1 MGRKRKPVG
10 EKLKAGIIVCD
21 VTGCWVWQ
29 KTLKRGYGPH
39 RAAYRYYIGPI
50 PEGLDVLHNCPN
62 GDNPACIN
70 PDHLWVGT
78 HRDNMLDKI
87 RKGRANMPHGEA
99 HHNSKLSEA
108 QVLDILNWKRG
119 GATGKEKL
127 VDLATRHGVSRYTVK
142 EIRLGY
148 RWKRFQ
154 KKASP
159 S

>member
-1 MGRKRKPVG
+1 MSRKRKPVG
-10 EKLKAGIIVCD
+10 EKLKAGVAVCD
-21 VTGCWVWQ
+21 ITGCWIWQ
-29 KTLKRGYGPH
+29 KRLKRGYGPH
-39 RAAYRYYIGPI
+39 RLAYRFYKGPI
-50 PEGLDVLHNCPN
+50 PDGLDVLHNCPH

-87 RKGRANMPHGEA
+87 NKGRANIPHGEG

-119 GATGKEKL
+119 GETGKEKL
-127 VDLATRHGVSRYTVK
+127 ADLAARHGVSRYTVK